1 MRFVKTTAAAIL
13 LALAVLACSG
23 SPGPGAASSSA
34 DRLVKFMQSGDTL
47 LLQGVFTDSLLKLM
61 SIEQMVATRE
71 EFLGQFGGLHDVE
84 GPTFD
89 SDTSAVV
96 ILNFERMSLQ
106 ASLEFAP
113 QGSIRFLS
121 VQPEPMESANTDPG
135 QSPTALTDVEH
146 ASVLQQ
152 AFDADSQFVRLVTI
166 LSPT

>member
-1 MRFVKTTAAAIL
+1 M
-13 LALAVLACSG
+13 
-23 SPGPGAASSSA
+23 
-34 DRLVKFMQSGDTL
+34 
-47 LLQGVFTDSLLKLM
+47 
-61 SIEQMVATRE
+61 
-71 EFLGQFGGLHDVE
+71 E

-106 ASLEFAP
+106 ASLEFTP

-121 VQPEPMESANTDPG
+121 VQPEPMETAEADPG
-135 QSPTALTDVEH
+135 LSPTTLTDVDH